1 MKSVTFP
8 RKAAS
13 LLLTLNAMSNS
24 SRVSQGTITG
34 IYGMLRLIEMENI
47 RDPLFPLCATK
58 QADPGHCGCN
68 FLILQSLS
76 NRLFLMVFLSFD

>member
-34 IYGMLRLIEMENI
+34 IYGMLRLTEMKNL
-47 RDPLFPLCATK
+47 RDPLFPFVQLSK
-58 QADPGHCGCN
+58 Q
-68 FLILQSLS
+68 
-76 NRLFLMVFLSFD
+76 NRAIVAVISWSCSRCRIGSS